1 MDHFISLSR
10 LPLKEPIKG
19 AFLGT
24 LQTAHLTIAYTE
36 LKAGVTIPLHHH
48 PEEAVDIVLEG
59 ELEMLVNDVAS
70 ILTKGM
76 MSVVP
81 SDAPH
86 TATAV
91 SDCKVVTVFYPRR
104 DL

>member
-1 MDHFISLSR
+1 MDQFISLNQ
-10 LPLKEPIKG
+10 LALTEPITG

-24 LQTAHLTIAYTE
+24 MQTANLTIAYTE

-48 PEEAVDIVLEG
+48 PEEAVDIILDG
-59 ELEMLVNDVAS
+59 ELQMQVGDDTS
-70 ILTKGM
+70 IMSRGM

-81 SDAPH
+81 SNVPH

-104 DL
+104 GL